1 MEEYA
6 TRQST
11 LPRED
16 ELLAF
21 IADLE
26 HRLAYTTRLSP
37 IYRLRLLEARRQLE
51 KLRDGE
57 VKRPAHH

>member
-1 MEEYA
+1 MDEYA
-6 TRQST
+6 TGQ
-11 LPRED
+11 
-16 ELLAF
+16 F
-21 IADLE
+21 ITDLE

-57 VKRPAHH
+57 VKSPAHH